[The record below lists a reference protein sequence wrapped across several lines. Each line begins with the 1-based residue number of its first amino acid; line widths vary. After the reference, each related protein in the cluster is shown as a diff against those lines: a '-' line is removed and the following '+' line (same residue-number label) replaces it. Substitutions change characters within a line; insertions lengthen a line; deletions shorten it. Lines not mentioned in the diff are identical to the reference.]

1 MKRTLRNLWN
11 HRGQNIWLFL
21 ELVVVSVVAWVV
33 LDPVIVCRYLSRQ
46 SDGFDADRLVFLEAT
61 LPYKM
66 EYGEKATDIRPKI
79 LTHAKMSLHRLEGV
93 EHVYTV
99 ANYADPFGRTTKQGV
114 HQNTIVLDND
124 TIDLQTFQLDKYV
137 GLEFFDTY
145 GIRAIEGDVSEDS
158 LKANSPSHSIIL
170 SKSTAMGLFGRTD
183 VVGKSINVLHKSRKG
198 DRQYPLRVQ
207 AVVEDAKTN
216 PYNGNP
222 CYIYTFNY
230 QNFEYTFWFILRLK
244 EGVSMTKFLEDNSKV
259 FSQSNLCGAEPFRNK
274 MDIDRD
280 SSLTEKKYRMNLLLS
295 SFFLISVCLGTIGA
309 FWKQMQ
315 RRTGEVGVMR
325 AFGATRPRVMRMFL
339 QEGFVLT
346 TLAVLIGIG
355 IYFNYA
361 ISHDFPTED
370 IYMGIEG
377 LRPSGMAKPWYV
389 NFSTHFTVVSI
400 LIYLLLL
407 TVVSIGIAIPAWR
420 ASRTHIVDT
429 LK

>member
-1 MKRTLRNLWN
+1 M
-11 HRGQNIWLFL
+11 
-21 ELVVVSVVAWVV
+21 
-33 LDPVIVCRYLSRQ
+33 
-46 SDGFDADRLVFLEAT
+46 
-61 LPYKM
+61 
-66 EYGEKATDIRPKI
+66 
-79 LTHAKMSLHRLEGV
+79 
-93 EHVYTV
+93 
-99 ANYADPFGRTTKQGV
+99 
-114 HQNTIVLDND
+114 
-124 TIDLQTFQLDKYV
+124 
-137 GLEFFDTY
+137 
-145 GIRAIEGDVSEDS
+145 EDS
-158 LKANSPSHSIIL
+158 KA
-170 SKSTAMGLFGRTD
+170 STYD
-183 VVGKSINVLHKSRKG
+183 
-198 DRQYPLRVQ
+198 Y
-207 AVVEDAKTN
+207 
-216 PYNGNP
+216 NP
-222 CYIYTFNY
+222 CALFTPTKFYGGENNNIT
-230 QNFEYTFWFILRLK
+230 LRLK
-244 EGVSMTKFLEDNSKV
+244 EGVDPRLFLEVHRQELNK
-259 FSQSNLCGAEPFRNK
+259 AEVNGGRY
-274 MDIDRD
+274 
-280 SSLTEKKYRMNLLLS
+280 SLFGGQPYQTIREAHNAKEKEEKEYRMNLLLS

-377 LRPSGMAKPWYV
+377 FRPSGMAKPWYV

-420 ASRTHIVDT
+420 ASRINIVDT